1 MFTLFWSLIC
11 IDMVVYNN
19 LQTILTIG
27 TVGFVVTNK
36 NETFYK
42 LTDDINI
49 QGSFK
54 YIVWEF
60 GGKVFMILL
69 VNYDRLVFGFSVMC
83 MNAVNVE
90 DTYRAAD
97 LYVRDQRSRKE

>member
-1 MFTLFWSLIC
+1 MT
-11 IDMVVYNN
+11 VVEKDKGVCNF
-19 LQTILTIG
+19 LMLC
-27 TVGFVVTNK
+27 
-36 NETFYK
+36 
-42 LTDDINI
+42 
-49 QGSFK
+49 
-54 YIVWEF
+54 F
-60 GGKVFMILL
+60 GLLCKVFMILL

>member
-1 MFTLFWSLIC
+1 MT
-11 IDMVVYNN
+11 VVEKDKGVCNF
-19 LQTILTIG
+19 LMLC
-27 TVGFVVTNK
+27 
-36 NETFYK
+36 
-42 LTDDINI
+42 
-49 QGSFK
+49 
-54 YIVWEF
+54 F
-60 GGKVFMILL
+60 GLLCKVFML

>member
-1 MFTLFWSLIC
+1 MLC
-11 IDMVVYNN
+11 
-19 LQTILTIG
+19 
-27 TVGFVVTNK
+27 
-36 NETFYK
+36 
-42 LTDDINI
+42 
-49 QGSFK
+49 
-54 YIVWEF
+54 F
-60 GGKVFMILL
+60 GLLCKVFMILL